1 MKIYHCYI
9 HTYMYYCFLFI
20 ALFLDKLYIFFL
32 VVCFCTKISFAVR
45 EFLSIRKN
53 LVLINHILAKNA
65 QIILISIIVLCIL
78 SNLYEINHQVDN
90 LWLQTYLIYFSSS
103 FDKTCIWN
111 LFYVEHLQQ
120 ISNCIFD
127 SYYILI
133 MQQYHM

>member
-103 FDKTCIWN
+103 FDKACIWN